1 MPVFPLP
8 PVPNFRVT
16 SGSPGFVRLNW
27 ADYPLSVKEGHQL
40 SGFRIYRSAAKDQIG
55 DLIAGE
61 GILNTNVFQF
71 DDTDPQAG
79 PDRYYALVAVEKS
92 GGGESPFSVA
102 PYGDPDTNGFSFF
115 PYSQRPFGSPLR
127 GYGRSPFGI
136 EAFGF

>member
-8 PVPNFRVT
+8 IVPNFRVT

-27 ADYPLSVKEGHQL
+27 ADYPVSVKEGHKL
-40 SGFRIYRSAAKDQIG
+40 LGFRIYRSANKDELG
-55 DLIAGE
+55 ELIADE
-61 GILNTNVFQF
+61 SLLNTNVFQF

-79 PDRYYALVAVEKS
+79 PNRYYVIVAVEEGGS
-92 GGGESPFSVA
+92 GEAPFGAS
-102 PYGDPDTNGFSFF
+102 PYGNPDTTGFSFP

-127 GYGRSPFGI
+127 GYGNAPFGV